1 MDNLRFGNSVRKV
14 TMLQPGPSGTLTPTV
29 LYDDRNKKKKQ
40 TRGLRPLERAQRRFA
55 QAQRVYWDT
64 IVKRHKRSNAK
75 KRDGWARD
83 AVANMAKASEKSL
96 RPLGKL
102 Y

>member
-40 TRGLRPLERAQRRFA
+40 TRGLRPLERAQRRFV

-83 AVANMAKASEKSL
+83 AIGNIVRASEKSSKQL
-96 RPLGKL
+96 SKAF
-102 Y
+102 